1 MSTPVCHL
9 EEFFMT
15 RVNLAWHDPKE
26 STTVAV
32 EHKFDYDVYRNSGQ
46 KNLFRLVFRFAL
58 SSQTPVPVGY
68 ALDSEMV
75 GYFSFP
81 EGTSDEKMQALIRY
95 NGCTILYGILRGQ
108 IANIAGSFPH
118 AKLILPTVMMEEV
131 VNEIERQKA
140 QARQEPQAI
149 SKKKTKQAGKKPK
162 APAKK

>member
-1 MSTPVCHL
+1 
-9 EEFFMT
+9 MT

-68 ALDSEMV
+68 ALESEIV

-81 EGTSDEKMQALIRY
+81 EGTSEENMQALIRY

-108 IANIAGSFPH
+108 IASIAGSFPH
-118 AKLILPTVMMEEV
+118 AKLILPTVMMEDV
-131 VNEIERQKA
+131 VNQIERHKA
-140 QARQEPQAI
+140 ESHKPSA
-149 SKKKTKQAGKKPK
+149 TTGKQSAKRTQQKPK
-162 APAKK
+162 APARK